1 MDALRTLEILI
12 SSRTPFIAI
21 ETLEEDRVE
30 QALERVAQR
39 LRIPL
44 FVWTMTR
51 GLRRS
56 GALEPLYDTKE
67 PLKALRNLSD
77 LPNAGI
83 YLMKDLYR
91 SLGDAAVVRTLQDL
105 ARAFSHD
112 RRAIV
117 LTAPRVELP
126 SERATLASLVK
137 LELPTE
143 EDLRALAQEV
153 FGTLS
158 REHRLGPPPDPDI
171 LDKIA
176 TALRGLTLFEAERAL
191 TRAVLD
197 DLTLGPRDIE
207 VIAQMKKE
215 ILSRDRVLDCVPQKE
230 GLDDVGGLRGLKAWL
245 GKRRDA
251 LTPEAKKFGV
261 EAPRGILLLGV
272 QGCGKS
278 LAAKAVAKTWSLPLL
293 RLEPGRLFDKFIGES
308 EKNLDRALATAER
321 MAPCVLMI
329 DEIEKGF
336 ASVASSDSDG
346 GLSRRILGRLL
357 GWMQEREAPVFM
369 VATCNQITA
378 LPPELMRKGRF
389 DEIFFIDLP
398 AADERCQIFAIHLTR
413 RHRDPKSFDLDA
425 LAAASEGFSGAEIEQ
440 AVVAALYTAFARRA
454 ELTTEHIL
462 EEIKATRPLSVTRAE
477 EIDALR
483 EWAKGRTVPAS

>member
-1 MDALRTLEILI
+1 
-12 SSRTPFIAI
+12 
-21 ETLEEDRVE
+21 
-30 QALERVAQR
+30 QALEHVAQR

-77 LPNAGI
+77 LPNEGI

-91 SLGDAAVVRTLQDL
+91 AVGDAAVVRTLQDL

-117 LTAPRVELP
+117 LPAPSVELP
-126 SERATLASLVK
+126 SELAALASLVK

-153 FGTLS
+153 FGNLA
-158 REHRLGPPPDPDI
+158 RQHRLGPPPAPDV

-207 VIAQMKKE
+207 VIAQMKKD
-215 ILSRDRVLDCVPQKE
+215 ILSRERVLDCVPEQE
-230 GLDDVGGLRGLKAWL
+230 GLDDGGGLRALKAWPE
-245 GKRRDA
+245 KRRDA

-278 LAAKAVAKTWSLPLL
+278 LAAKAVAKSWGLPLL

-308 EKNLDRALATAER
+308 EKNLDRALAMAER

-329 DEIEKGF
+329 DEIEKGL
-336 ASVASSDSDG
+336 AYAGSADADA
-346 GLSRRILGRLL
+346 GLSKRIFGRLL
-357 GWMQEREAPVFM
+357 DWLQDRAAPVFV
-369 VATCNQITA
+369 VATANQIGE

-389 DEIFFIDLP
+389 DEIFFVDLP
-398 AADERCQIFAIHLTR
+398 GADERKAIFAVHLKR
-413 RHRDPKSFDLDA
+413 RKRDP
-425 LAAASEGFSGAEIEQ
+425 GA
-440 AVVAALYTAFARRA
+440 F
-454 ELTTEHIL
+454 
-462 EEIKATRPLSVTRAE
+462 
-477 EIDALR
+477 
-483 EWAKGRTVPAS
+483 

>member
-12 SSRTPFIAI
+12 TTRTPFIAI

-51 GLRRS
+51 GLRRA

-77 LPNAGI
+77 LPNEGI

-126 SERATLASLVK
+126 SELATLASLVK

-230 GLDDVGGLRGLKAWL
+230 GLDDVGGLHGLKAWL
-245 GKRRDA
+245 EKRRDA

-293 RLEPGRLFDKFIGES
+293 RLEPGRLFDKFVGES
-308 EKNLDRALATAER
+308 EKNLDQALATAER

-336 ASVASSDSDG
+336 ASVVSSESDG
-346 GLSRRILGRLL
+346 GLSRRILGRPL
-357 GWMQEREAPVFM
+357 GWMQEREAPVFL

-398 AADERCQIFAIHLTR
+398 AADERRQIFAIHLTR
-413 RHRDPKSFDLDA
+413 RHRDPKGFDLVA
-425 LAAASEGFSGAEIEQ
+425 LAGASEGFSGAEVEQ

-454 ELTTEHIL
+454 ELMTEHIL

-477 EIDALR
+477 EIEALR

>member
-12 SSRTPFIAI
+12 TTRTPFIAI

-51 GLRRS
+51 GLRRA

-77 LPNAGI
+77 LPNEGI

-126 SERATLASLVK
+126 SELATLASLVK

-153 FGTLS
+153 FGTLA

-230 GLDDVGGLRGLKAWL
+230 GLDDVGGLHGLKAWL
-245 GKRRDA
+245 EKRRDA

-293 RLEPGRLFDKFIGES
+293 RLEPGRLFDKFVGES

-336 ASVASSDSDG
+336 ASVVSSESDG

-357 GWMQEREAPVFM
+357 GWMQEREAPVFL

-398 AADERCQIFAIHLTR
+398 AADERRQIFAIHLTR
-413 RHRDPKSFDLDA
+413 RHRDPKGFDLVA
-425 LAAASEGFSGAEIEQ
+425 LAGASEGFSGAEVEQ

-454 ELTTEHIL
+454 ELMTEHIL

-477 EIDALR
+477 EIEALR

>member
-12 SSRTPFIAI
+12 TSRTPFIAI

-39 LRIPL
+39 LNIPL

-51 GLRRS
+51 GLRRA

-126 SERATLASLVK
+126 SELATLASLVK

-158 REHRLGPPPDPDI
+158 RQHRLGPPPDPDV

-245 GKRRDA
+245 EKRRDA

-336 ASVASSDSDG
+336 ASVVSSDSDG

-357 GWMQEREAPVFM
+357 GWMQEREAPVFL

-398 AADERCQIFAIHLTR
+398 GLDERRQIFAIHLTR

-425 LAAASEGFSGAEIEQ
+425 LAAAAEGFSGAEVEQ

-454 ELTTEHIL
+454 ELTTEDIL

>member
-12 SSRTPFIAI
+12 TSRTPLIAI
-21 ETLEEDRVE
+21 ETLEEERVE
-30 QALERVAQR
+30 QALERVARR
-39 LRIPL
+39 LTIPL

-51 GLRRS
+51 GLRRA
-56 GALEPLYDTKE
+56 GALDALYDTKE
-67 PLKALRNLSD
+67 PLKALRNLAD
-77 LPNAGI
+77 LPNEGI

-105 ARAFSHD
+105 ARPFSRD
-112 RRAIV
+112 GRAIV
-117 LTAPRVELP
+117 LSAPRVELP
-126 SERATLASLVK
+126 SELAVLASLVK

-143 EDLRALAQEV
+143 ADLRALALEV
-153 FGTLS
+153 YGNLA
-158 REHRLGPPPDPDI
+158 RQHRLGPPPAPDI
-171 LDKIA
+171 LDQIA
-176 TALRGLTLFEAERAL
+176 AALRGLTLFEAERAL

-207 VIAQMKKE
+207 VIGGIKKE
-215 ILSRDRVLDCVPQKE
+215 ILSRDRVLDCVPVKE
-230 GLDDVGGLRGLKAWL
+230 GLDDVGGLHGLKAWL
-245 GKRRDA
+245 EKRRNA
-251 LTPEAKKFGV
+251 FTPEAKQFGV

-278 LAAKAVAKTWSLPLL
+278 LAAKAVAKAWGRPLL
-293 RLEPGRLFDKFIGES
+293 RLEPGRLFDKFVGES
-308 EKNLDRALATAER
+308 EKNLDLALATAER

-336 ASVASSDSDG
+336 ASVVSSESDG

-357 GWMQEREAPVFM
+357 GWMQEREAPVFL

-398 AADERCQIFAIHLTR
+398 AADERRQIFTIHLAR
-413 RHRDPKSFDLDA
+413 RHRDPAGFDLPA
-425 LAAASEGFSGAEIEQ
+425 LAAAAEAFSGAEIEQ
-440 AVVAALYTAFARRA
+440 AVVAALYTAFARGA
-454 ELTTEHIL
+454 LLSTKHIL
-462 EEIKATRPLSVTRAE
+462 EEIKTTKPLSVTRAE
-477 EIDALR
+477 EVHDLR
-483 EWAKGRTVPAS
+483 EWALGRAVPAS

>member
-12 SSRTPFIAI
+12 TSRTPLIAI
-21 ETLEEDRVE
+21 ETLEEERVE

-39 LRIPL
+39 HRIPL

-51 GLRRS
+51 GLRRA
-56 GALEPLYDTKE
+56 GAIEPLYDTKE
-67 PLKALRNLSD
+67 PLKALRNLAD
-77 LPNAGI
+77 LPNEGI

-105 ARAFSHD
+105 ARTFSRD

-117 LTAPRVELP
+117 LTAPRVDLP
-126 SERATLASLVK
+126 SELAALASLVK

-143 EDLRALAQEV
+143 ADLRALAQEV
-153 FGTLS
+153 FGNLA
-158 REHRLGPPPDPDI
+158 RQHRLGPAPAPDI
-171 LDKIA
+171 LDRIA
-176 TALRGLTLFEAERAL
+176 AALKGLTLFEAERAL

-207 VIAQMKKE
+207 VIAGMKKE
-215 ILSRDRVLDCVPQKE
+215 ILSRERVLDCVPEKE

-245 GKRRDA
+245 EKRRNA
-251 LTPEAKKFGV
+251 FTPEAKQFGV

-278 LAAKAVAKTWSLPLL
+278 LAAKAVAKTWELPLL
-293 RLEPGRLFDKFIGES
+293 RLEPGRLFDKFVGES

-336 ASVASSDSDG
+336 ASVVSSESDG

-357 GWMQEREAPVFM
+357 GWMQEREAPVFL

-398 AADERCQIFAIHLTR
+398 APINRQIFAIHLTR
-413 RHRDPKSFDLDA
+413 RHRDPKGFDLGA

-454 ELTTEHIL
+454 ELSTEHIL
-462 EEIKATRPLSVTRAE
+462 EELKATKPLSVTRAE
-477 EIDALR
+477 EVADLR
-483 EWAKGRTVPAS
+483 EWARGRAVPAS

>member
-12 SSRTPFIAI
+12 TTRTPFIAI

-51 GLRRS
+51 GLRRA

-77 LPNAGI
+77 LPNEGI

-126 SERATLASLVK
+126 SELATLASLVR

-153 FGTLS
+153 FGTLA

-230 GLDDVGGLRGLKAWL
+230 GLDDVGGLHGLKAWL
-245 GKRRDA
+245 EKRRDA

-293 RLEPGRLFDKFIGES
+293 RLEPGRLFDKFVGES

-336 ASVASSDSDG
+336 ASVVSSESDG

-357 GWMQEREAPVFM
+357 GWMQEREAPVFL

-413 RHRDPKSFDLDA
+413 RHRDPKGFDLVA
-425 LAAASEGFSGAEIEQ
+425 LAGASEGFSGAEVEQ

-454 ELTTEHIL
+454 ELMTEHIL

-477 EIDALR
+477 EIEALR

>member
-12 SSRTPFIAI
+12 TSRTPLIAI
-21 ETLEEDRVE
+21 ETLEEERVE
-30 QALERVAQR
+30 QVLERVAQR
-39 LRIPL
+39 LKIPL

-51 GLRRS
+51 GLRRG
-56 GALEPLYDTKE
+56 GALEPLYDTRE
-67 PLKALRNLSD
+67 PLKALRNLSE

-91 SLGDAAVVRTLQDL
+91 ALGDPAVVRTLQDM

-126 SERATLASLVK
+126 SELAALASLVK

-143 EDLRALAQEV
+143 ADLR
-153 FGTLS
+153 
-158 REHRLGPPPDPDI
+158 
-171 LDKIA
+171 DKIA
-176 TALRGLTLFEAERAL
+176 AAFRGLTLFEAERAL

-207 VIAQMKKE
+207 VIAEMKKE
-215 ILSRDRVLDCVPQKE
+215 ILPRERVLDCVPEKE
-230 GLDDVGGLRGLKAWL
+230 GLDDVGGLLGLKAWL
-245 GKRRDA
+245 EKRRDA
-251 LTPEAKKFGV
+251 LTPEAKQFGV

-278 LAAKAVAKTWSLPLL
+278 LAAKAVAKTWDMPLL
-293 RLEPGRLFDKFIGES
+293 RLEPGRLFDKFVGES

-336 ASVASSDSDG
+336 ASVVSSESDG

-357 GWMQEREAPVFM
+357 GWMQEREAPVFL

-398 AADERCQIFAIHLTR
+398 AADERRQIFAIHLTR
-413 RHRDPKSFDLDA
+413 RHRDPATFDLEA

-440 AVVAALYTAFARRA
+440 AVISALYRSLQQKQP
-454 ELTTEHIL
+454 LTTEAMTEAAQSTVPLSTTRREDI
-462 EEIKATRPLSVTRAE
+462 EEIRAM
-477 EIDALR
+477 
-483 EWAKGRTVPAS
+483 AKGRFTPVS

>member
-12 SSRTPFIAI
+12 TSRTPLIAI
-21 ETLEEDRVE
+21 ETLEEERVE

-51 GLRRS
+51 GLRRA
-56 GALEPLYDTKE
+56 GALEALYDTKE
-67 PLKALRNLSD
+67 PIKALRNLAD
-77 LPNAGI
+77 LPNEGI

-105 ARAFSHD
+105 ARAFSRD
-112 RRAIV
+112 RRAMV

-126 SERATLASLVK
+126 SELAVLASLVK

-143 EDLRALAQEV
+143 ADLRALAQDV
-153 FGTLS
+153 FGTLA
-158 REHRLGPPPDPDI
+158 RQHRLGPPPAPDI

-176 TALRGLTLFEAERAL
+176 AALRGLTLFEAERAL

-207 VIAQMKKE
+207 VIAGMKKE
-215 ILSRDRVLDCVPQKE
+215 ILSRERVLDCVPQKE
-230 GLDDVGGLRGLKAWL
+230 GLDDVGGLSGLKAWL
-245 GKRRDA
+245 EKRRNA
-251 LTPEAKKFGV
+251 FTPEAKQFGV

-278 LAAKAVAKTWSLPLL
+278 LAAKAVAKTWELPLL
-293 RLEPGRLFDKFIGES
+293 RLEPGRLFDKFVGES

-336 ASVASSDSDG
+336 ASVVSSESDG

-357 GWMQEREAPVFM
+357 GWMQEREAPVFL
-369 VATCNQITA
+369 VAT
-378 LPPELMRKGRF
+378 
-389 DEIFFIDLP
+389 
-398 AADERCQIFAIHLTR
+398 
-413 RHRDPKSFDLDA
+413 
-425 LAAASEGFSGAEIEQ
+425 
-440 AVVAALYTAFARRA
+440 
-454 ELTTEHIL
+454 
-462 EEIKATRPLSVTRAE
+462 
-477 EIDALR
+477 
-483 EWAKGRTVPAS
+483 

>member
-12 SSRTPFIAI
+12 TTRTPFIAI

-51 GLRRS
+51 GLRRA

-77 LPNAGI
+77 LPNEGI

-126 SERATLASLVK
+126 SELATLASLVK

-230 GLDDVGGLRGLKAWL
+230 GLDDAGGLHGLKAWL
-245 GKRRDA
+245 EKRRDA

-293 RLEPGRLFDKFIGES
+293 RLEPGRLFDKFVGES

-336 ASVASSDSDG
+336 ASVVSSESDG

-357 GWMQEREAPVFM
+357 GWMQEREAPVFL

-398 AADERCQIFAIHLTR
+398 AADERRQIFAIHLTR
-413 RHRDPKSFDLDA
+413 RHREPKGFDLVA
-425 LAAASEGFSGAEIEQ
+425 LAGASEGFSGAEVEQ

-454 ELTTEHIL
+454 ELVTEHIL

-477 EIDALR
+477 EIEALR

>member
-12 SSRTPFIAI
+12 TPRTPFIAI

-39 LRIPL
+39 LNTPL

-126 SERATLASLVK
+126 SELATLASLVK

-158 REHRLGPPPDPDI
+158 RQHRLGPPPDPDV

-215 ILSRDRVLDCVPQKE
+215 ILSRDRVLDCVPERK
-230 GLDDVGGLRGLKAWL
+230 GLDDVGGLGGLKAWL
-245 GKRRDA
+245 EKRRKA
-251 LTPEAKKFGV
+251 FTPEAREFGIP
-261 EAPRGILLLGV
+261 APRGVLLLGV

-278 LAAKAVAKTWSLPLL
+278 LAAKAVAKAWGLPLL
-293 RLEPGRLFDKFIGES
+293 RLRPGRAFHTVTGEPE
-308 EKNLDRALATAER
+308 EKPRRPPATAQR
-321 MAPCVLMI
+321 MAPC
-329 DEIEKGF
+329 G
-336 ASVASSDSDG
+336 
-346 GLSRRILGRLL
+346 
-357 GWMQEREAPVFM
+357 
-369 VATCNQITA
+369 
-378 LPPELMRKGRF
+378 
-389 DEIFFIDLP
+389 
-398 AADERCQIFAIHLTR
+398 
-413 RHRDPKSFDLDA
+413 
-425 LAAASEGFSGAEIEQ
+425 
-440 AVVAALYTAFARRA
+440 
-454 ELTTEHIL
+454 
-462 EEIKATRPLSVTRAE
+462 
-477 EIDALR
+477 
-483 EWAKGRTVPAS
+483 

>member
-1 MDALRTLEILI
+1 MDALRNLEILVN
-12 SSRTPFIAI
+12 SRTPLIAI

-39 LRIPL
+39 LRIAL

-67 PLKALRNLSD
+67 PLKALRNLRD
-77 LPNAGI
+77 LPNEGI
-83 YLMKDLYR
+83 YLMEDLYR
-91 SLGDAAVVRTLQDL
+91 SLGDATVVRTLQDL
-105 ARAFSHD
+105 ARSFSRE
-112 RRAIV
+112 RRAVV
-117 LTAPRVELP
+117 LTAPHVELP
-126 SERATLASLVK
+126 AELAPLVSLVK

-143 EDLRALAQEV
+143 VELRALAAEV
-153 FGTLS
+153 FGRLA
-158 REHRLGPPPDPDI
+158 REHRLGSPPAPEI
-171 LDKIA
+171 LDRIA
-176 TALRGLTLFEAERAL
+176 AALRGLTLFEAERAL
-191 TRAVLD
+191 TRATLD

-207 VIAQMKKE
+207 VIAEMKKE
-215 ILSRDRVLDCVPQKE
+215 ILSRERVLDCVPEQE
-230 GLDDVGGLRGLKAWL
+230 NLDDVGGLEGLKAWL
-245 GKRRDA
+245 EKRRNA
-251 LTPEAKKFGV
+251 FSPEAKQFGV
-261 EAPRGILLLGV
+261 EAPRGVLLLGV

-278 LAAKAVAKTWSLPLL
+278 LAAKAIAKTWALPLL

-336 ASVASSDSDG
+336 ASVVSSEADG

-357 GWMQEREAPVFM
+357 GWMQEREAPVFL
-369 VATCNQITA
+369 VATCNQITS

-398 AADERCQIFAIHLTR
+398 TAEERKQIFAIHLR
-413 RHRDPKSFDLDA
+413 HRHRDPSGFDLAA

-440 AVVAALYTAFARRA
+440 AVVAALYTAFARHV
-454 ELTTEHIL
+454 ELATEHIL
-462 EEIKATRPLSVTRAE
+462 EEIKVTKPLSVTRAE
-477 EIDALR
+477 EVEELR
-483 EWAKGRTVPAS
+483 EWARGRAVPAA

>member
-12 SSRTPFIAI
+12 TSRTPFIAI

-39 LRIPL
+39 LNIPL

-51 GLRRS
+51 GLRRA

-126 SERATLASLVK
+126 TELAALSSLVK

-143 EDLRALAQEV
+143 ADLRALAQEV
-153 FGTLS
+153 FGNLA
-158 REHRLGPPPDPDI
+158 RQHRLGPPPAPDI

-176 TALRGLTLFEAERAL
+176 GALRGLTLFEAERAL

-207 VIAQMKKE
+207 VIVQMKKE
-215 ILSRDRVLDCVPQKE
+215 ILSRERVLDCVPQKE

-245 GKRRDA
+245 EKRRDA

-336 ASVASSDSDG
+336 ASVTSSESDG

-357 GWMQEREAPVFM
+357 GWLQDRSAPVFL
-369 VATCNQITA
+369 VATCNQIDA

-398 AADERCQIFAIHLTR
+398 TADERRQIFSIHLAR
-413 RHRDPKSFDLDA
+413 RHRDPAGFDLPA
-425 LAAASEGFSGAEIEQ
+425 LAAASDGFSGAEIEQ
-440 AVVAALYTAFARRA
+440 AVVSALYTAFARGVEISSDLLVE
-454 ELTTEHIL
+454 EL
-462 EEIKATRPLSVTRAE
+462 KATEPLSVTRAE
-477 EIDALR
+477 DVEELR
-483 EWAKGRTVPAS
+483 EWAGRRTVPAA

>member
-12 SSRTPFIAI
+12 TSRTPFIAI

-51 GLRRS
+51 GLRRA

-67 PLKALRNLSD
+67 PLKALRNLAD
-77 LPNAGI
+77 LPNEGI

-91 SLGDAAVVRTLQDL
+91 AVGDAAVVRTRQ
-105 ARAFSHD
+105 
-112 RRAIV
+112 
-117 LTAPRVELP
+117 
-126 SERATLASLVK
+126 
-137 LELPTE
+137 
-143 EDLRALAQEV
+143 
-153 FGTLS
+153 
-158 REHRLGPPPDPDI
+158 HRLGQPPTPDI

-245 GKRRDA
+245 EKRRNTF
-251 LTPEAKKFGV
+251 TPEAKQFGV

-278 LAAKAVAKTWSLPLL
+278 LAAKAVAKTWELPLL
-293 RLEPGRLFDKFIGES
+293 KLEPGRLFDKFVGES

-336 ASVASSDSDG
+336 ASVVSSESDG

-357 GWMQEREAPVFM
+357 GWMQERAAPVFLF
-369 VATCNQITA
+369 ATCNQITA

-398 AADERCQIFAIHLTR
+398 APDERRQIVAIHLTR
-413 RHRDPKSFDLDA
+413 RHRDPAAFDLEA
-425 LAAASEGFSGAEIEQ
+425 LAAASEGLSGAEIEQ
-440 AVVAALYTAFARRA
+440 AVVAALYTAFARHA
-454 ELTTEHIL
+454 LLSTEHIL
-462 EEIKATRPLSVTRAE
+462 EEIKATKPLSVTRAE
-477 EIDALR
+477 EVGALR
-483 EWAKGRTVPAS
+483 EWAKGRAVPAS

>member
-12 SSRTPFIAI
+12 TTRTPFIAI

-51 GLRRS
+51 GLRRA

-77 LPNAGI
+77 LPNEGI

-126 SERATLASLVK
+126 SELATLASLVK

-207 VIAQMKKE
+207 VFAQMKKE
-215 ILSRDRVLDCVPQKE
+215 ILSRHRVLDCVPQKE
-230 GLDDVGGLRGLKAWL
+230 GLDDVGGLHGLKAWL
-245 GKRRDA
+245 EKRRDA

-293 RLEPGRLFDKFIGES
+293 RLEPGRLFDKFVGES

-336 ASVASSDSDG
+336 ASVVSSESDG

-357 GWMQEREAPVFM
+357 GWMQERETPVFL

-398 AADERCQIFAIHLTR
+398 AADERRQIFAIHLTR
-413 RHRDPKSFDLDA
+413 RHRDPKGFDLVA
-425 LAAASEGFSGAEIEQ
+425 LAGASEGFSGAEVEQ

-454 ELTTEHIL
+454 ELMTEHIL

-477 EIDALR
+477 EIEALR